1 MTKAH
6 DKIIA
11 AARKRI
17 DAAASADQKN
27 RERSADDLA
36 FLIGERQWDE
46 EIKRQ
51 READGKPCL
60 TVNRLPQFVRQVTG
74 QIRDINPAITVVPGD
89 NEATKEVAEI
99 YAGLIRQIESACD
112 ASSIYEGAAESA
124 AACGIGAWRVR
135 ADYCDPDNFDQ
146 EILIER
152 VPNPFSLLVDP
163 AAKRTDRSDA
173 QFMFLVEDMALEDF
187 EDQYPDAAKDDIADE
202 HRPTMAS
209 FQWTRGQTVT
219 VAEYFWIEHDEYT
232 LGLMEDGT
240 VVKDPPAPLNIK
252 RRRKVRRPYVQW
264 AKITGGSVLE
274 GPTRLPCSQIPVFVV
289 TGEEWNVGEDLYR
302 SSVIRFAKT
311 PQQLFNY
318 MRSTSAE
325 VIALQPRAPYM
336 VTPQQVKGLERHWA
350 KANQS
355 NLPYLPYNP
364 DPNAPPPQRATPPV
378 ASQGIMTEMGQAIDD
393 LKATTGV
400 YDASLGNRSNETS
413 GVAIARRQ
421 MESQNSTSS
430 YADNMVKA
438 IRQCG
443 KVMIEMIP
451 QVYDTERTLRILGDD
466 DNEKQ
471 VMVNQI
477 MMTQQGPIPINDLRV
492 GKYDL
497 RVTVGPSYDTK
508 REAAAAGMMEFIRA
522 FPQAAQMT
530 GDLIAKSQ
538 DWPDADRFA
547 ERLRKAIPP
556 QVIGPDDMTEEEQQQ
571 AQAAMQ
577 QQQQMQQ
584 MQMQLDQMKAQLDM
598 AEAEAKVR
606 KINADAGE
614 TEIDAQKR
622 QLEVADMQIDLAA
635 KSGQLDAIIQQA
647 VQQALMQVVA
657 QQRAMAAGPF

>member
-1 MTKAH
+1 LKV
-6 DKIIA
+6 
-11 AARKRI
+11 
-17 DAAASADQKN
+17 
-27 RERSADDLA
+27 ER
-36 FLIGERQWDE
+36 
-46 EIKRQ
+46 
-51 READGKPCL
+51 
-60 TVNRLPQFVRQVTG
+60 T
-74 QIRDINPAITVVPGD
+74 
-89 NEATKEVAEI
+89 
-99 YAGLIRQIESACD
+99 
-112 ASSIYEGAAESA
+112 
-124 AACGIGAWRVR
+124 
-135 ADYCDPDNFDQ
+135 
-146 EILIER
+146 
-152 VPNPFSLLVDP
+152 
-163 AAKRTDRSDA
+163 
-173 QFMFLVEDMALEDF
+173 
-187 EDQYPDAAKDDIADE
+187 
-202 HRPTMAS
+202 
-209 FQWTRGQTVT
+209 
-219 VAEYFWIEHDEYT
+219 
-232 LGLMEDGT
+232 
-240 VVKDPPAPLNIK
+240 
-252 RRRKVRRPYVQW
+252 RKVRKPRVKW

-274 GPTRLPCSQIPVFVV
+274 GPTDLPCSYIPVFVV
-289 TGEEWNVGEDLYR
+289 TGEEWNIGEDLYR

-311 PQQLFNY
+311 PQQLYNY

-325 VIALQPRAPYM
+325 VIALQPRAPYL
-336 VTPQQVKGLERHWA
+336 VTPQQVKGLEKFWQD
-350 KANQS
+350 ANRV
-355 NLPYLPYNP
+355 NRPYLPYNP
-364 DPNAPPPQRATPPV
+364 DPQAPAPQRATPPV

-443 KVMIEMIP
+443 KVIVEMIP
-451 QVYDTERTLRILGDD
+451 QIYDTRRTIRILGDD

-471 VMVNQI
+471 VMINDI
-477 MMTQQGPIPINDLRV
+477 MITQAGQMPINDLRI

-497 RVTVGPSYDTK
+497 RVTVGPSYATK
-508 REAAAAGMMEFIRA
+508 REAAAAGMMDFVRA
-522 FPQAAQMT
+522 FPQAAQLT

-556 QVIGPDDMTEEEQQQ
+556 GVIGPDDMTEEEQQQ

-584 MQMQLDQMKAQLDM
+584 MQMQLDQVKAQLDM

-622 QLEVADMQIDLAA
+622 QLEVADMQFDLAA

-647 VQQALMQVVA
+647 VQQALMQVMA